1 MVYVYFIISVIATI
15 IIATKLSKYADA
27 ISKKTTFGGAFLGA
41 ILLGGATSLPEITT
55 SYTAAIIHNPD
66 LILGNIL
73 GSNLFNLLTLAFLNV
88 YFIKK
93 RIFQFRTK
101 EHLYAALLGLF
112 LTVYLLFGLYIKS
125 DIQIWGVGLDSILLL
140 VGYGFGIWLLAK
152 IPNDQQAQEET
163 KQEPNSEVVQS
174 TSLRSTM
181 VKFVISCL
189 LIMFF
194 GTILTVTGDEIAVI
208 TGLGSSFVGMFLIAV
223 TTSLPEVV
231 SCIVAVRLG
240 NPSLAIGSVL
250 GSNLFNL
257 FVLGSSD
264 IFYRSGLLLAS
275 VDIFHYLSTITLIIM
290 NIIIVI
296 VLARRTHGTPKYV
309 WVSIAVIGLY
319 ILNSL
324 YMFFKP
330 F

>member
-1 MVYVYFIISVIATI
+1 MSVLATI

-27 ISKKTTFGGAFLGA
+27 ISKKTTYGGAFLGA

-73 GSNLFNLLTLAFLNV
+73 GSNLFNLLTLAFLNI

-93 RIFQFRTK
+93 RIFQYKTK

-140 VGYGFGIWLLAK
+140 VGYGFGLWLLSK
-152 IPNDQQAQEET
+152 IPNEQTGEE
-163 KQEPNSEVVQS
+163 KKPEPNSEVLQS
-174 TSLRSTM
+174 GSLRSTT

-264 IFYRSGLLLAS
+264 FFYRSGLLLAS

-290 NIIIVI
+290 NIIIVF
-296 VLARRTHGTPKYV
+296 VLARKTQRTPKYV
-309 WVSIAVIGLY
+309 YVSVIVIALY
-319 ILNSL
+319 VLNSL
-324 YMFFKP
+324 YLFIKP